1 MAAGGGATRAGRL
14 APDLGLGLADCFGFE
29 RAFGL
34 DLMRDLALLF
44 GRAAAFGFRFAAE
57 VRFFIFLGLLDLIL
71 LPERFPAMNEPPLG
85 DEADHFSE
93 AA

>member
-1 MAAGGGATRAGRL
+1 MASGL
-14 APDLGLGLADCFGFE
+14 DLGVAGCFGFE

-34 DLMRDLALLF
+34 DSMRGLALLF

-57 VRFFIFLGLLDLIL
+57 VRFFILLGLLDLDL

-85 DEADHFSE
+85 DEANRFSE

>member
-1 MAAGGGATRAGRL
+1 MAGAGAERF
-14 APDLGLGLADCFGFE
+14 GLE

-34 DLMRDLALLF
+34 DLTRALALLF
-44 GRAAAFGFRFAAE
+44 GRDADFGFRFAAE
-57 VRFFIFLGLLDLIL
+57 ARFFIFLGLLDLDL
-71 LPERFPAMNEPPLG
+71 LVERFPAMNGPSLG